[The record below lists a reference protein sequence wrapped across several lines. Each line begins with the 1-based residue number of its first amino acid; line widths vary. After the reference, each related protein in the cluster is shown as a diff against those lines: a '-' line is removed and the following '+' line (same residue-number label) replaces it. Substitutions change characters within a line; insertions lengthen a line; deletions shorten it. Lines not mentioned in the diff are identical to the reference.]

1 MMAALPSPEGL
12 GFFLHWKTE
21 QAGNR
26 TPSATGVANG
36 TFYA

>member
-1 MMAALPSPEGL
+1 MAALPSPKGL
-12 GFFLHWKTE
+12 GFFLHLKTE

-26 TPSATGVANG
+26 APAATGVANG